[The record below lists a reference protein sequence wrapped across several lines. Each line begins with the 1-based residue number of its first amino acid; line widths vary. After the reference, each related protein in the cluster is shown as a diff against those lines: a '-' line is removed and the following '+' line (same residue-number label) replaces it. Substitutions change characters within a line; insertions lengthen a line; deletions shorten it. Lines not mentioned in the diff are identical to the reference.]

1 MIAGTLV
8 RVKGCWNDEGL
19 LKVAHLRESA
29 ACANPGFRPRIG
41 VRGGLCV
48 GMTKVQFMDNGKAL
62 PKRPY
67 GHRAVGGWEKVFS
80 KNLPLGPLGPPSKLW
95 VARRSFELGGAFNKS
110 FLPPLCPLGP
120 RFDPFGAGS
129 PCGLS
134 ARTFLSLSSLP
145 PYQHDRPPTL

>member
-1 MIAGTLV
+1 MVLYACGLRLDRVSELLYDDSGKAGTLV

-67 GHRAVGGWEKVFS
+67 GHRVVRGCEKVFS
-80 KNLPLGPLGPPSKLW
+80 KNLPLGPLGPPSKL
-95 VARRSFELGGAFNKS
+95 
-110 FLPPLCPLGP
+110 
-120 RFDPFGAGS
+120 
-129 PCGLS
+129 
-134 ARTFLSLSSLP
+134 
-145 PYQHDRPPTL
+145 